1 MVSYFLKRV
10 LIRGSWSEGWSLA
23 DYQITTAVPLVATI
37 SIELLAPMV
46 S

>member
-10 LIRGSWSEGWSLA
+10 LIRGAWSDGRPLA

-37 SIELLAPMV
+37 SIEPLAPMV